1 MPKKHR
7 ILGIDP
13 GTREMGVAVIERG
26 NLLYSAVEIFRK
38 LPSREERLK
47 QGRAAVTRLIGDF
60 RPSVLAVEKTFTGK
74 NRDAALLSVLAHEIA
89 ALGRRRGIAV
99 RAFAPNTVKKIVAGN
114 GWATKEEVARA
125 VAVEFPKLR
134 AYLPPD
140 RNWKRRHHLNMFDAV
155 ALAIAC
161 SAAEGDPRAPSRP

>member
-1 MPKKHR
+1 
-7 ILGIDP
+7 
-13 GTREMGVAVIERG
+13 MGVAVVERG

-38 LPSREERLK
+38 LPSQEERLK
-47 QGRAAVTRLIGDF
+47 QGRAAVTRLIHDF
-60 RPSVLAVEKTFTGK
+60 RPSVLAVEKTFIGK
-74 NRDAALLSVLAHEIA
+74 NRDAALLNVFADEIA

-99 RAFAPNTVKKIVAGN
+99 RAFAPNTVKKIVAGH

-140 RNWKRRHHLNMFDAV
+140 RNWKRRRHLNMFDAV

-161 SAAEGDPRAPSRP
+161 SASERDPCAPTSP

>member
-1 MPKKHR
+1 
-7 ILGIDP
+7 
-13 GTREMGVAVIERG
+13 MGVAVLENG
-26 NLLYSAVEIFRK
+26 GLLYSAVEIFRK
-38 LPSREERLK
+38 LPSHEERLK
-47 QGRAAVTRLIGDF
+47 QGRAAVARLIHDF
-60 RPSVLAVEKTFTGK
+60 RPSLLAVEKTFIGK
-74 NRDAALLSVLAHEIA
+74 NRNAALLNVLADEIA

-125 VAVEFPKLR
+125 VTVKFPKLR

-140 RNWKRRHHLNMFDAV
+140 RNWKRRRQLNMFDAV

-161 SAAEGDPRAPSRP
+161 SAAEGGPRTPSRP